1 MTKPQSA
8 HDVEDS
14 EEEHE
19 LSFRGLW
26 MPEVIIRSFL
36 AEKINASEAMLLAII
51 DGFSKNGKCWA
62 SNNYLARRMNLDE
75 RHLRRMLTSL
85 CQLNLLEKIQTTGGQ
100 RFLRTICGVN
110 KVGDTS
116 EATCTDTPRTL
127 RPTCTDTPRT
137 LRPTCTDTPRTLAP
151 GGEGI
156 CAPQDI
162 KTRGKEKIS
171 VASFDGEQK
180 LTKEEKLAVLL
191 KEGLSAAK
199 KLTRKVVI
207 KNWAAEFRKL
217 LSENPELNSKE
228 IAALISWHTKNINA
242 EFMPQAFSAATFV
255 EKFPAILAAK
265 ARAEKNDAP
274 TELTVFAVTPKIT
287 AAAEQI
293 RMARR
298 NIDSRVSESL
308 GVLLAGLEKFFQHV
322 KQTAQDY
329 SREHEHKSRA
339 ASGKVLER
347 RIYTG
352 LGAATAFA
360 DSLLA
365 DRRTRASDFDPRGE
379 KMRTYIEA
387 WQRDDGAPASHTA
400 ELWRTICETWL
411 R

>member
-1 MTKPQSA
+1 VTRPQSA
-8 HDVEDS
+8 HDVENL

-51 DGFSKNGKCWA
+51 DGFSKSGKCWA
-62 SNNYLARRMNLDE
+62 SNNYLAKRMNLDE

-100 RFLRTICGVN
+100 RFLRTICGIN
-110 KVGDTS
+110 KLGDTS
-116 EATCTDTPRTL
+116 EE
-127 RPTCTDTPRT
+127 TCTDTPRT

-180 LTKEEKLAVLL
+180 LTREEKLAVLL
-191 KEGLSAAK
+191 KEGLSASK

-217 LSENPELNSKE
+217 LSENPELNPKE
-228 IAALISWHTKNINA
+228 IGGLISWYTKNINA

-265 ARAEKNDAP
+265 SRAEKNDAP

-293 RMARR
+293 RMTRR

-329 SREHEHKSRA
+329 SKEHEHKSRA

-360 DSLLA
+360 ESLLA

-379 KMRTYIEA
+379 KMRAYIEA